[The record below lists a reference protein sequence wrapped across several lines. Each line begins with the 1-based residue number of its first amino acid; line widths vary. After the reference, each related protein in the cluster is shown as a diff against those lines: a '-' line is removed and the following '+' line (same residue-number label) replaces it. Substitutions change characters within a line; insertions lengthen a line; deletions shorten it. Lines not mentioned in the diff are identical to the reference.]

1 MNLTYLA
8 QDWNSLDDYWKD
20 FLYSN
25 CRDIILEIDQQLT
38 LISKNSII
46 YPPKSKIFYALSGL
60 DPAKIKVVIIGQ
72 DPYHGENQANG
83 FAFAVNHGISLPPS
97 LRNIF
102 KELILEF
109 NPILTKLD
117 ASLLE
122 SWKSQG
128 VLLLN
133 STLTVIKDKAN
144 SLAKIGWQTVTDKI
158 IQEIS
163 TSGKNCVFILWGN
176 YARNKKSL
184 IDSTKH
190 FILEGVHPSPLSANR
205 GFFGCN
211 HFKLANEYFVNHK
224 LTPINWLNNTL

>member
-60 DPAKIKVVIIGQ
+60 DPATIKVVIIGQ

-83 FAFAVNHGISLPPS
+83 LAFAVNHGTSLPPS
-97 LRNIF
+97 LKNIF

-133 STLTVIKDKAN
+133 STLTVIKDEAN
-144 SLAKIGWQTVTDKI
+144 SLAKIGWQTITDKI

-163 TSGKNCVFILWGN
+163 TSSKNCVFILWGN

-190 FILEGVHPSPLSANR
+190 LVLEGVHPSPLSANR

-224 LTPINWLNNTL
+224 QTPINWLNNTL